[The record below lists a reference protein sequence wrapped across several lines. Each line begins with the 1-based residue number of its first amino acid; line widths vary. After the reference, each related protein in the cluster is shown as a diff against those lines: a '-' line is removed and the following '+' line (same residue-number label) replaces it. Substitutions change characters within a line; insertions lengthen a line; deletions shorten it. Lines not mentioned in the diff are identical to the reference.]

1 MKIKKRKK
9 EMLKNIKKNIKN
21 LKKKNQNHKILFLK
35 KLFKNLLII
44 VKIMLMM
51 KIFQKKLKNK
61 K

>member
-1 MKIKKRKK
+1 MKIQKRKK

-35 KLFKNLLII
+35 KLFKSLLIV

-51 KIFQKKLKNK
+51 IMFQKKLKNK